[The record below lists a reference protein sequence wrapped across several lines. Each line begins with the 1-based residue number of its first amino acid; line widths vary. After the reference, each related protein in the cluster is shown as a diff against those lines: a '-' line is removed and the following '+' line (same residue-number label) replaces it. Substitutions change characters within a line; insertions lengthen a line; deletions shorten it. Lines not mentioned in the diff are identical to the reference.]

1 VTPRSAPPACSM
13 AAQHERDD
21 APERTS
27 MTVDEA
33 RADAAID
40 EALEGSFPAS
50 DPPSWTLGLEKKSA
64 FVAEAKDRE
73 AAADDRAASS
83 RKD

>member
-1 VTPRSAPPACSM
+1 M
-13 AAQHERDD
+13 AAQHEGDY
-21 APERTS
+21 ALERRS
-27 MTVDEA
+27 MKVDEA

-50 DPPSWTLGLEKKSA
+50 DPPPWTLGLEKKSA
-64 FVAEAKDRE
+64 FVADAKDRE
-73 AAADDRAASS
+73 AAADDGAASS